1 VAPVN
6 VRLYPRTIDIHRIE
20 TNAGPTDAVIGLA
33 GYSGAEATTSPTNP
47 SDEAVLFTGI
57 PASIQA
63 KRYGTKN
70 AGGLAADIVWLP
82 AWDIFIPLSALA
94 KGAVRDRDI
103 IIDDEGYR
111 YEVGQA
117 YWNRLGYKIISIRLE
132 A

>member
-1 VAPVN
+1 MAVN
-6 VRLYPRTIDIHRIE
+6 RQIYPRTIEIRRVG
-20 TNAGPTDAVIGLA
+20 TNAGPTDTVIGLA

-63 KRYGTKN
+63 RRFGQKN
-70 AGGLAADIVWLP
+70 VGGLPQDIVWAP
-82 AWDIFIPLSALA
+82 SWDIFVSAEALA
-94 KGAVRDRDI
+94 KGSVRDRDMI
-103 IIDDEGYR
+103 VDDEGYR

-117 YWNRLGYKIISIRLE
+117 YWNRLGWKIICVRLE

>member
-1 VAPVN
+1 VAVN
-6 VRLYPRTIDIHRIE
+6 LKVYPRTIEIHRVG
-20 TNAGPTDAVIGLA
+20 TNAGAADTVIGLA

-47 SDEAVLFTGI
+47 ADEAVLFTGI

-70 AGGLAADIVWLP
+70 AGGMPQDAVYLP
-82 AWDIFIPLSALA
+82 SWDIFIPLSALA
-94 KGAVRDRDI
+94 KGSVRDRDMVV
-103 IIDDEGYR
+103 DDEGYR

-117 YWNRLGYKIISIRLE
+117 YWNRLGYRLICIRME